1 MERSGIFSITLQKY
15 YPKLMLDKN
24 IIDINQ
30 GNPNKCDFRGL
41 TSMLFQHILNENEF
55 DYKPNSLSGY
65 HA

>member
-1 MERSGIFSITLQKY
+1 
-15 YPKLMLDKN
+15 MLDKN
-24 IIDINQ
+24 IIDINH

-55 DYKPNSLSGY
+55 DYKPNCLSGY